1 MAEVN
6 LMEQQA
12 NNTVD
17 EINKVQEKIK
27 NIMQVKTK
35 LFTYLLI
42 N

>member
-1 MAEVN
+1 
-6 LMEQQA
+6 MEQQA

-27 NIMQVKTK
+27 NIMLVKLK
-35 LFTYLLI
+35 YILI